1 MELKF
6 LGTSG
11 ATPTMDR
18 NLPSIALRLDNGEIL
33 LFDAGEDVQRRF
45 EAAKLKFNVPTT
57 IYISHLHG
65 DHVIGLP
72 GLLFNFH
79 LGGRTAP
86 LTIVGPQGI
95 AAYLDFHFQLIGL
108 RATSYSLSLLEIQFP
123 KDDTPKGGMDT
134 IQYRNF
140 LTPKYERAFVQ
151 LVGNTVKI
159 TNLYFVKAYWMKHS
173 MPTLGFRF
181 EEKPHDGKFN
191 PERAKELNIRPGI
204 LWKRMQ
210 KGETI
215 KINGGSEIDPIA
227 EGIVTEKRPGY
238 VIAYSGDTMMCPNL
252 LTLAEN
258 ADYFICESTFSID
271 DEKLALDK
279 LHLSTKMAASVARD
293 ANVSHLFLVHFSG
306 RYRDVMVLEAEA
318 RRFFQE
324 TTAAVDLMNIE
335 IKPKD

>member
-18 NLPSIALRLDNGEIL
+18 NLPAIAMRLDSGEII

-57 IYISHLHG
+57 ILISHLHG

-79 LGGRTAP
+79 LNGRTAP
-86 LTIVGPQGI
+86 LTIIGPQGL
-95 AAYLDFHFQLIGL
+95 AAYLLFHFQLIGL
-108 RATSYSLSLLEIQFP
+108 KAQSYSLSLIEVQFP

-140 LTPKYERAFVQ
+140 LTSAYERAFVQ
-151 LVGNTVKI
+151 ISGKI
-159 TNLYFVKAYWMKHS
+159 IKIADAYVIKTYWMKHS
-173 MPTLGFRF
+173 MPTLGYRY

-215 KINGGSEIDPIA
+215 KINGDTEINPIL

-238 VIAYSGDTMMCPNL
+238 IVAYSGDTMMCPNL
-252 LTLAEN
+252 VTLAKN
-258 ADYFICESTFSID
+258 ADYFICESTYIIE
-271 DEKLALDK
+271 DEKLAIEK
-279 LHLSTKMAASVARD
+279 LHMSTKMAATVARD
-293 ANVSHLFLVHFSG
+293 ANVGHLFLVHFSG
-306 RYRDVMVLEAEA
+306 RYRDVMILEEEA
-318 RRFFQE
+318 RRFFQD

-335 IKPKD
+335 IKPKK